1 MGWLSQ
7 VLLLV
12 EMAPACLTMFNNNLV
27 EGLFTHGMDVHIWQ
41 RYISDFSLNSAS
53 PCLPSLGP
61 VALEV

>member
-1 MGWLSQ
+1 MEWLSQ

-27 EGLFTHGMDVHIWQ
+27 EGLFTHGMDFHIWQ
-41 RYISDFSLNSAS
+41 RYISDFSLNSDS
-53 PCLPSLGP
+53 PCLLCLSP